1 MELSVAIAS
10 KNALPSAF
18 VVWRGFEES
27 IRKASE
33 YGYHGVELALKSADE
48 ITPSLLSKWLT
59 AENMKVSCISTGQVY
74 ADTGL
79 MFSDRDP
86 DKREKVIRIFR
97 ELIDLAADYSQ
108 LVNVGRVRGPI
119 GDRGREEVE
128 GLFIETTRALCDYAA
143 PKQVKILLEPVN
155 RYEIDFINSVE
166 EGVAILKKVDRP
178 NFKIM
183 PDVFHMN
190 IEDRTIGGEL
200 EKNMEHVAYIHL
212 ADSNRL
218 APGQGH
224 TDFHDI
230 FKHLGKANYNGWV
243 SIEIL
248 PEPDPDRAARQA
260 SDYLRQFIV
269 N

>member
-97 ELIDLAADYSQ
+97 ELIDLAADYSPVSYTH
-108 LVNVGRVRGPI
+108 LRAH
-119 GDRGREEVE
+119 
-128 GLFIETTRALCDYAA
+128 ET
-143 PKQVKILLEPVN
+143 
-155 RYEIDFINSVE
+155 
-166 EGVAILKKVDRP
+166 
-178 NFKIM
+178 
-183 PDVFHMN
+183 
-190 IEDRTIGGEL
+190 
-200 EKNMEHVAYIHL
+200 
-212 ADSNRL
+212 
-218 APGQGH
+218 
-224 TDFHDI
+224 
-230 FKHLGKANYNGWV
+230 
-243 SIEIL
+243 
-248 PEPDPDRAARQA
+248 
-260 SDYLRQFIV
+260 
-269 N
+269 